1 MGYSSENNTD
11 NLKMKPATGNTV
23 AGLFCLIRG
32 NSFGFPIKQKTLRY
46 GCAPRGDEVYCFAIP
61 LGRERVASDSLFC
74 LADELEIILAE
85 KIIFI

>member
-1 MGYSSENNTD
+1 MKTPLFDAAEFFYLIGNYSE
-11 NLKMKPATGNTV
+11 
-23 AGLFCLIRG
+23 
-32 NSFGFPIKQKTLRY
+32 FPIKQKTLRY